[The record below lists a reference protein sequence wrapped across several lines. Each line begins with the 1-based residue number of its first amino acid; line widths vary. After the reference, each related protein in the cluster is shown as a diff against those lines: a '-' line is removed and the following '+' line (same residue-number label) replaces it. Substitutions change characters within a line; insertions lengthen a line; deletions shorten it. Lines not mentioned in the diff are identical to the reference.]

1 MILQMSFRHSIKYIT
16 SSDTPTRFPLLILPA
31 SVLMTTIEVK
41 GSCFDVDK
49 CIDVVVSPPPPEL
62 LFVVK
67 SRIEVLGKLLVVL
80 FVEDIDFTLLIRPEI
95 AIF

>member
-1 MILQMSFRHSIKYIT
+1 MFFRHSIRYIT
-16 SSDTPTRFPLLILPA
+16 SSDTPIRFPLLILPA

-41 GSCFDVDK
+41 GSCFDVGK
-49 CIDVVVSPPPPEL
+49 CIDVVVSPPPPPEL

-95 AIF
+95 GIC